1 LSIVSDAVAGG
12 SLQAVATSAHGVLG
26 RPVVIAIPAL
36 GYPIVCPAGS
46 VKASHLALIIDYAA
60 ALMRGEQT
68 PPPSVIGDS
77 APVRI
82 SGETVGLVAV
92 GHLTGPAH
100 AQPDERAWLEAA
112 AAAAAVTALLQR
124 DPEGSRRALMRALSA
139 GPPADIEAFIA
150 QARWLGIELGTG
162 AVAIVAQRAPD
173 DESDAL
179 PSVES
184 GLLVDVGD
192 GRVLGVVPLD
202 ATPPFERRAE
212 GLATELSARRMTV
225 ALSARRRDAV
235 SLHEALREAELML
248 ELARQPEAMLA
259 GHPETYRLLIGILL
273 RDPETLEDLR
283 ASTVSVLGRYDAE
296 HDTDL
301 LATLQ
306 AFLAHDG
313 STTETAEALHLHRHT
328 VGYRLTRVHEVSGL
342 SLYESGGRERLSL
355 GLKAHYILEA
365 GSRRPNHA

>member
-1 LSIVSDAVAGG
+1 MA
-12 SLQAVATSAHGVLG
+12 
-26 RPVVIAIPAL
+26 
-36 GYPIVCPAGS
+36 Y
-46 VKASHLALIIDYAA
+46 LAL
-60 ALMRGEQT
+60 
-68 PPPSVIGDS
+68 
-77 APVRI
+77 
-82 SGETVGLVAV
+82 
-92 GHLTGPAH
+92 
-100 AQPDERAWLEAA
+100 
-112 AAAAAVTALLQR
+112 
-124 DPEGSRRALMRALSA
+124 
-139 GPPADIEAFIA
+139 
-150 QARWLGIELGTG
+150 
-162 AVAIVAQRAPD
+162 QRAPD

-179 PSVES
+179 PSVEG
-184 GLLVDVGD
+184 GLLVDVAMGACSEWC
-192 GRVLGVVPLD
+192 RWTRRRPSNV
-202 ATPPFERRAE
+202 RAE
-212 GLATELSARRMTV
+212 ALATELSARRMTV

-342 SLYESGGRERLSL
+342 SLYES
-355 GLKAHYILEA
+355 
-365 GSRRPNHA
+365 RRPGTP